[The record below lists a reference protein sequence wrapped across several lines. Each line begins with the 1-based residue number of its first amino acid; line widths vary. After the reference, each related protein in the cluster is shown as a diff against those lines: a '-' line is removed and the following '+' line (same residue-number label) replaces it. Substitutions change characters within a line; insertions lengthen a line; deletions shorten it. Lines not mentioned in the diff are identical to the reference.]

1 MALQQQALIAGGGI
15 GGLAAALACAQAGW
29 LVRIYERATALAE
42 VGAGIQLG
50 PNAVRVLRGF
60 GLDAALAAVAARP
73 ERLCVRDAT
82 HGALLGQLRLG
93 RRALDRYGAPYLT
106 LLRSDLHAALLDA
119 AHRHDG
125 VHFNLNSRV
134 EAVSQNELAVQLMTS
149 DGLTVEGD
157 ALIGADGLWSAV
169 REHLLA
175 DGLPHET
182 GHLAYRALLRQADLP
197 QAQRCQDSVIA
208 WLGPHM
214 HAVQYPVRGGEW
226 LNLVIV
232 VQGSSA
238 GLAAD
243 WDQAGPAEDLRAA
256 MGAVCAPLR
265 ELVDQ
270 IELWRMWVL
279 HERAPMSGPQQQAQ
293 GRVALLG
300 DAAHPMRPYLAQG
313 AGMAIED
320 AEELGRALA
329 LGELD
334 VPLRLRRYALN
345 RWRRNAR
352 VQRRSQRN
360 GQIFHATGP
369 LRWGRDLAMKLLGE
383 RLLDLPWLYG
393 KNWP

>member
-1 MALQQQALIAGGGI
+1 MALQQQALIVGGGI

-29 LVRIYERATALAE
+29 LVRVHERAAALAE

-50 PNAVRVLRGF
+50 PNAVRVLQGF

-82 HGALLGQLRLG
+82 DAALLGQLPLG

-106 LLRSDLHAALLDA
+106 LQRSDLHAVLLA
-119 AHRHDG
+119 AVQRHDS
-125 VHFNLNSRV
+125 VHFHLGSRV
-134 EAVSQNELAVQLMTS
+134 DTVSQNEQAAQLVTG
-149 DGLTVEGD
+149 DGLMVEGD
-157 ALIGADGLWSAV
+157 ALIGADGLWSVV
-169 REHLLA
+169 REQLLA
-175 DGLPHET
+175 DGAPRET
-182 GHLAYRALLRQADLP
+182 GHLAYRALIRQADLP
-197 QAQRCQDSVIA
+197 RALRCQDDVIA

-226 LNLVIV
+226 LNVVIV
-232 VQGSSA
+232 VQGA
-238 GLAAD
+238 GGGAD
-243 WDQAGPAEDLRAA
+243 WDQTARADDLRAA

-270 IELWRMWVL
+270 VGLWRMWVL
-279 HERAPMSGPQQQAQ
+279 HERAPVAGPHQLAQ
-293 GRVALLG
+293 GRTALLG

-320 AEELGRALA
+320 AGELERALA
-329 LGELD
+329 MEELE

-352 VQRRSQRN
+352 VQRRSRRN

-383 RLLDLPWLYG
+383 RLLDQPWLYG
-393 KNWP
+393 ANRP

>member
-29 LVRIYERATALAE
+29 LVRVYERATALAE

-50 PNAVRVLRGF
+50 PNAVRVLQGF

-82 HGALLGQLRLG
+82 HGALLGQLQLG

-106 LLRSDLHAALLDA
+106 LQRSDLHAALLDA
-119 AHRHDG
+119 AHRHDS

-134 EAVSQNELAVQLMTS
+134 EAVSQNELAAQLVTG

-157 ALIGADGLWSAV
+157 VLIGADGLWSAV
-169 REHLLA
+169 REQLLA
-175 DGLPHET
+175 DGLPRET
-182 GHLAYRALLRQADLP
+182 GHLAYRALLRQADLTP
-197 QAQRCQDSVIA
+197 AQRCQDSVVA

-214 HAVQYPVRGGEW
+214 HAVQYPVRDGEW
-226 LNLVIV
+226 LNVVIV

-243 WDQAGPAEDLRAA
+243 WDQAARPDDLRAA
-256 MGAVCAPLR
+256 MGMVCTPLR

-270 IELWRMWVL
+270 IEMWRMWVL
-279 HERAPMSGPQQQAQ
+279 HERAPMTGPHQQAQ

-329 LGELD
+329 MGELD

-369 LRWGRDLAMKLLGE
+369 LRWGRDMAMK
-383 RLLDLPWLYG
+383 
-393 KNWP
+393 